1 MEHNGFPKREGT
13 RTVRVVNW
21 AQVSILYFF
30 FSFFMEKNEF

>member
-21 AQVSILYFF
+21 AQVCVFF